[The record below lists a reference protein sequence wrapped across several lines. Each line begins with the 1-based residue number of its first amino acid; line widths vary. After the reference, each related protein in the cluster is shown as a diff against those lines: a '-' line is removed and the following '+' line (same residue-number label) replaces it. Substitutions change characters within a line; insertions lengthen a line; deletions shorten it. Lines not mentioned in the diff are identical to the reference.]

1 MDLYYLGPQ
10 ETFSHRTA
18 TYMARPGD
26 ELVPCRDFQDIFQH
40 LAVNPGTAAIV
51 PFENTSRGPV
61 VEVMDLLV
69 EYPHLMATECCT
81 VPVHQH
87 LLTRDL
93 TTPIQKICSKE
104 EALAQC
110 RSTLRSLYPGI
121 PLVAVSSTAEAARL
135 AAEDSSIAA
144 VAGASTAKRYGLV
157 LRRFEIQDVKGN
169 TTRFF
174 RVESRQ
180 PRQRYPLCSTC
191 PTGHLPPTHA
201 LLYAQIEDHP
211 GSLISL
217 LQPLKLFDLTFIQ
230 SRPLPNKKWE
240 YGFYLEVLTG
250 NTSIPLATIIA
261 ELEKITASIRLL
273 GTYSIRTQHIT
284 PNENA
289 TTALSSL
296 RAMIIDIDREI
307 IRAMKARKNHR
318 LNASLYAHNEAVT
331 MDEIAQAIA
340 TENPKRERLLRRFY
354 LNDILPLIAD
364 PGEDDHPR
372 DTLHDDANVLTALLR
387 RCRFSS
393 KVIARKR
400 IELAPTLRVAVET
413 QDPKQVEV
421 ALLNQE
427 VENRVIANAAQLYE
441 AEGATPTQV
450 ENMCRIYRDKIIPLS
465 RLIQVYEILNN
476 A

>member
-18 TYMARPGD
+18 THMARPGD
-26 ELVPCRDFQDIFQH
+26 ELVPCQDFQDIFQR
-40 LAVNPGTAAIV
+40 LAVNPGASAIV
-51 PFENTSRGPV
+51 PFENTTRGPV
-61 VEVMDLLV
+61 TEVMDLLV
-69 EYPHLMATECCT
+69 EYPHIVATDCCA

-93 TTPIQKICSKE
+93 TTNIQKICSKE

-110 RSTLRSLYPGI
+110 RSTLRQLFPGI
-121 PLVAVSSTAEAARL
+121 PLVAVSSTAEAARQASL
-135 AAEDSSIAA
+135 DPTIAA
-144 VAGASTAKRYGLV
+144 VAGATTAKRYGLV

-180 PRQRYPLCSTC
+180 PQQRYAFCSTC

-201 LLYAQIEDHP
+201 LLYIRIEDRP
-211 GSLISL
+211 GSPLTL
-217 LQPLKLFDLTFIQ
+217 LERVKPFDLTFIQ
-230 SRPLPNKKWE
+230 SRPLPNRHWE

-250 NTSIPLATIIA
+250 NTTIPLATLIA
-261 ELEKITASIRLL
+261 NLQSVAKSVRLL
-273 GTYSIRTQHIT
+273 GTYTIRTHHVA
-284 PNENA
+284 PSENA

-307 IRAMKARKNHR
+307 ARAIKARKKHR
-318 LNASLYAHNEAVT
+318 LNASLYAHNESVSIH
-331 MDEIAQAIA
+331 DIAQAIA

-354 LNDILPLIAD
+354 LNDILPNIVE

-372 DTLHDDANVLTALLR
+372 DTLHDDADILTALMR

-400 IELAPTLRVAVET
+400 IELAPTLRAAADT
-413 QDPKQVEV
+413 QDPEKVEA

-427 VENRVIANAAQLYE
+427 VEDRVIANVGKLYE
-441 AEGATPTQV
+441 EEGATPEQV
-450 ENMCRIYRDKIIPLS
+450 ETLRRIYREKILPLS

-476 A
+476 D